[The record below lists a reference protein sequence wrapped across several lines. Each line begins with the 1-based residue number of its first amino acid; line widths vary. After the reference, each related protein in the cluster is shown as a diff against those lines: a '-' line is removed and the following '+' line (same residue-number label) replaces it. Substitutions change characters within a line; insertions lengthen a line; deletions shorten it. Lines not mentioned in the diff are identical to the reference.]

1 MKKEGKKKT
10 SNINIAV
17 ITAIL
22 SELSASATS
31 MPIDAGKDTEKKTS
45 KKVKFDF
52 TQVDATAAE
61 LWYAAAGGVS
71 AVKFQKILR
80 DMRLN
85 NSDKK
90 AGGG

>member
-52 TQVDATAAE
+52 T
-61 LWYAAAGGVS
+61 
-71 AVKFQKILR
+71 
-80 DMRLN
+80 
-85 NSDKK
+85 
-90 AGGG
+90 